1 MKLLLDTRI
10 ILWWLDDNS
19 KLSREAVKLISSPN
33 NAIIVSAVSIW
44 EMRIKEQLGK
54 LGLPKNL
61 LAALEQQRFEHLP
74 VTVKDADEISR
85 LPVIHSDPFD
95 RMLIAQ
101 AITSK
106 LTIVTHDKVFS
117 KYPTQVKLI

>member
-10 ILWWLDDNS
+10 ILWWLDGNS

-54 LGLPKNL
+54 LDLPKNL
-61 LAALEQQRFEHLP
+61 LAILEQQRFEHLP
-74 VTVKDADEISR
+74 VTFKDADEISR

>member
-1 MKLLLDTRI
+1 MKLLLDTHI
-10 ILWWLDDNS
+10 ILWWLEDSD

-33 NAIIVSAVSIW
+33 NAVIISAVSIW
-44 EMRIKEQLGK
+44 EIRIKEQLGK
-54 LGLPKNL
+54 LDLPKNL
-61 LAALEQQRFEHLP
+61 LMILEQQRFEHLP
-74 VTVKDADEISR
+74 ITFKDADEISR